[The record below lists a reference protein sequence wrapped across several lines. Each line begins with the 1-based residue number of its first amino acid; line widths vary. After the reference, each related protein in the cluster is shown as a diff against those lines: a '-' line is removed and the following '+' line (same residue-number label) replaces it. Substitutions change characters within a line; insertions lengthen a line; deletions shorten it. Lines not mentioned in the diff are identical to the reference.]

1 MPNHLNGL
9 PDPLRRGD
17 VAPPPTSPISVASTG
32 GTNVANRR
40 RVQPRVL
47 RLPLSVRSL
56 LSSLAMFQRIVPTLV
71 LAALAAGCPG
81 KLQNPERFPATPLPE
96 CAGNIDVVADIFQR
110 RCGTDSCHQGAE
122 PASALNL
129 VDGDPFANLLEVP
142 STECEDRL
150 RVDPENVI
158 ESFLLDKLR
167 GPEYIPPGCG
177 DPMPFLS
184 RLNGNEI
191 ACVERWIIE
200 NLMERSD
207 GGVPRVDGGPGD
219 VDAGPGADAG
229 ADAMMTPD
237 DPCQP
242 IADAGHLLCER
253 AAGRCEAVFNSSDC
267 ATVCA
272 LAGLVCVSSF
282 ADDDMGMC
290 TYDTETSFGCDDG
303 GGRMTD
309 YCICGEA

>member
-1 MPNHLNGL
+1 M
-9 PDPLRRGD
+9 LRRI
-17 VAPPPTSPISVASTG
+17 VAP
-32 GTNVANRR
+32 
-40 RVQPRVL
+40 
-47 RLPLSVRSL
+47 
-56 LSSLAMFQRIVPTLV
+56 LV
-71 LAALAAGCPG
+71 LVALAAGCPG

-110 RCGTDSCHQGAE
+110 RCGTDSCHQGSE

-129 VDGDPFANLLEVP
+129 IDGDPFANLLSVP
-142 STECEDRL
+142 STECDGRL

-191 ACVERWIIE
+191 ACVERWILE
-200 NLMERSD
+200 NIMERSD
-207 GGVPRVDGGPGD
+207 GGMPRPDGGAG
-219 VDAGPGADAG
+219 DAGGGDAG
-229 ADAMMTPD
+229 GDAGDAGMAS

-242 IADAGHLLCER
+242 IADAGHLLCQR
-253 AAGRCEAVFNSSDC
+253 APGRCEAVFMSSNC
-267 ATVCA
+267 NAVCA
-272 LAGLVCVSSF
+272 LAGLVCVSSY

-290 TYDTETSFGCDDG
+290 TYDTDTSFGCDDG